1 MLPRH
6 KCLQLVA
13 NSVQPLTV
21 YSARRLLTY
30 EKISDREED
39 MDSYE
44 LSQLMIDNFRQRYMK
59 TVLQNSGTR
68 KERRLALRNVG
79 REEAMKRGK
88 QLDVTDGKWKYPKAQ
103 ESGDTTADK

>member
-13 NSVQPLTV
+13 NSEQPLTV

-44 LSQLMIDNFRQRYMK
+44 LSQVMIDNFRQRYMK
-59 TVLQNSGTR
+59 TVLQHSGTR
-68 KERRLALRNVG
+68 KERRLAWRVVG
-79 REEAMKRGK
+79 SEEAMKRGK
-88 QLDVTDGKWKYPKAQ
+88 QLDVDGKWKYPK
-103 ESGDTTADK
+103 EEEGDKTTEQ